1 MARAVGTRFWPVL
14 QAMLLASAV
23 LFAGPIA
30 SQETGGRVAVII
42 GNNDYPAAPLR
53 NAANDAAL
61 VAQALV
67 EIGFA
72 VNVHLDM
79 TSDQVPVLLEEV
91 RESFDGA
98 EIGLIYY
105 AGHAFQYNGENQL
118 LSVDVPELS
127 AEVIDEKRLPLRD
140 LLAAADSGSGE
151 AGTLRIVIL
160 DGCRNDPF
168 SSVGPGYTRG
178 LAFEESGADETLIAF
193 STGAGRLAF
202 DGPANGNSPFAIAL
216 VRALAEPGVTV
227 AELLRAVRRTV
238 RLATDAKQIPWVVG
252 SMETDFELRRGAAS
266 SLEIAGGTDEVALD
280 QVVWWAIHSEIDPDE
295 LTRFIQ
301 TFPDSTFAPD
311 ATSRLREIELASAD
325 AGRAVVLDGETVQP
339 EAVATVLDLRGKLS
353 PTDSFEPDSSIP
365 AELFEIWPT
374 PLPVT
379 PGGLGELVTDCDMV
393 ASDPD
398 DQQRVGP
405 GVDWGLVNARRAVRI
420 CGYALANDP
429 GNARLAFQLAR
440 ALDIGGAYPWAR
452 FFYTGAAQAGYA
464 AAMTNLGYMAIEG
477 RGGEIDYPAAAAW
490 YRRAAA
496 LGNLRARTNIGE
508 IYLKGQ
514 GVPPKFEEAVLWY
527 RLASSMGWP
536 NAQNALADMYRKGQG
551 VETDERAAAAL
562 YLLAAENGQR
572 EAMNSLGRSY
582 LNGWGVEKDRAEAHV
597 WFNRAIDSGDRYSPY
612 FFARDLVAG
621 GEGAEDPQKVLDLL
635 QLSADRGFRDAYLE
649 LAQVYAT
656 GEIVPA
662 DPSASFFWARLAQLA
677 EVEGAAELV
686 AESGAG
692 LSAEQQAEI
701 ERLIANRQ
709 TLNGL

>member
-1 MARAVGTRFWPVL
+1 MARAVRTGLWMAL
-14 QAMLLASAV
+14 GAV
-23 LFAGPIA
+23 LVSA
-30 SQETGGRVAVII
+30 SLAAPALAAAPGARVAIVI

-61 VAQALV
+61 VARSLA

-72 VNVHLDM
+72 VKVHLDVR
-79 TSDQVPVLLEEV
+79 SEQVPGLLDEV
-91 RESFDGA
+91 RESFAGA
-98 EIGLIYY
+98 EIGLVYY

-127 AEVIDEKRLPLRD
+127 AAVIEKRRLPLRD

-151 AGTLRIVIL
+151 AGSLRVVIL

-168 SSVGPGYTRG
+168 SSVGPAYARG

-202 DGPANGNSPFAIAL
+202 DGPADGNSPFALAL
-216 VRALAEPGVTV
+216 SRALERPGVTV
-227 AELLRAVRRTV
+227 SEMLRSVRRSV
-238 RLATDAKQIPWVVG
+238 RLATEARQIPWVVG
-252 SMETDFELRRGAAS
+252 SMETDFELRRGSDATLEVAS
-266 SLEIAGGTDEVALD
+266 ADEVALD

-295 LTRFIQ
+295 LTRFVQ
-301 TFPDSTFAPD
+301 TFPDSARVPD
-311 ATSRLREIELASAD
+311 ATSRLREIELATSD
-325 AGRAVVLDGETVQP
+325 AGRAVVIDGETVQP
-339 EAVATVLDLRGKLS
+339 GAVATVLDLRERLPARGA
-353 PTDSFEPDSSIP
+353 FQPDSSIP
-365 AELFEIWPT
+365 AELFAVWPD
-374 PLPVT
+374 PLPDT
-379 PGGLGELVTDCDMV
+379 PGGLGELVTDCDLV
-393 ASDPD
+393 AADPD

-405 GVDWGLVNARRAVRI
+405 GVDWGLVNVRRAVRT
-420 CGYALANDP
+420 CGYALARDP

-440 ALDIGGAYPWAR
+440 ALDIGEAYPWAR
-452 FFYTGAAQAGYA
+452 YFYTAAAQAGHA

-477 RGGEIDYPAAAAW
+477 RGGEVDYPAAAAW

-514 GVPPKFEEAVLWY
+514 GVEPKFEEALLWY

-551 VETDERAAAAL
+551 VAKDERASAAL

-582 LNGWGVEKDRAEAHV
+582 LNGWGVAKDRKQAHV
-597 WFNRAIDSGDRYSPY
+597 WLGRAIDAGDRYAPY
-612 FFARDLVAG
+612 FLARDLVAG
-621 GEGAEDPQKVLDLL
+621 GEGGAEPQRVLDLL
-635 QLSADRGFRDAYLE
+635 QLSADRGFRDAYGE
-649 LAQVYAT
+649 LAKTYRD
-656 GEIVPA
+656 GRIVPA
-662 DPSASFFWARLAQLA
+662 DPAAGYFWARLAEIA
-677 EVEGAAELV
+677 GAEGAGGLV
-686 AESGAG
+686 AEAGSGLGA
-692 LSAEQQAEI
+692 AQKADI

-709 TLNGL
+709 ALNGL